1 MDNSFTIKRRKPWL
15 AAILSFVTTGL
26 GQFYNGQ
33 WKKGLVLFVVET
45 ALGLGVV
52 IGLASFPAMAVGV
65 AVLLGFNV
73 FVAVE
78 AYLCAKRTDEYVL
91 RPSNRW
97 WVYALLI
104 TANFIAGGAL
114 DYTAKGYFYQSF
126 KVPSKSMLQTLQV
139 GDHFMAEIL
148 SKTSV
153 IQRGDIVVFLEPEK
167 GRHYVKRVI
176 GLPED
181 VFEIRAQHVHI
192 DGRQLSEPYVQH
204 TKSNDFPE
212 RDELA
217 PIRLNQD
224 EYFLMGD
231 NREESYDSRWFGPIA
246 RDAIKARV
254 KYIYFPGHVG
264 SDGWF
269 DRLGMEVR

>member
-1 MDNSFTIKRRKPWL
+1 MDNSPTIKRRNPWL
-15 AAILSFVTTGL
+15 AALLSFVTTGL

-45 ALGLGVV
+45 VLGLGVV
-52 IGLASFPAMAVGV
+52 VALASFPAMAVGV

-73 FVAVE
+73 FVAGE
-78 AYLCAKRTDEYVL
+78 AYMSAKRTGEYRL

-97 WVYALLI
+97 WVYAVLI
-104 TANFIAGGAL
+104 VANFIAGGAL

-126 KVPSKSMLQTLQV
+126 KVPSKSMLQTLQI

-148 SKTSV
+148 SDASR
-153 IQRGDIVVFLEPEK
+153 IERGDIVVFLEPEK

-176 GLPED
+176 GLPGD
-181 VFEIRAQHVHI
+181 TFEIRAQHVYI
-192 DGRQLSEPYVQH
+192 DGRQLPEPYVQH
-204 TKSNDFPE
+204 TKPIGFPE

-217 PIRLNQD
+217 PRRLSQG

-231 NREESYDSRWFGPIA
+231 NREESYDSRWLGPIKRA
-246 RDAIKARV
+246 AIKARV
-254 KYIYFPGHVG
+254 QYIYFPGHVG

-269 DRLGMEVR
+269 DRLGMDVR